1 MSTPS
6 RFIIVKHN
14 AKKAGLH
21 YDLRFKMPDSRMYD
35 SYAVP
40 KGVPKES
47 GIRVRAIKTTLHTE
61 KEAMFIGRIQNGNY
75 GAGTIER
82 MDKGPCSILK
92 YEPHHIVILL
102 NGSIYKG
109 VYHLVLTGEDDKN
122 YLLFKQSRN

>member
-1 MSTPS
+1 MSIPS

-40 KGVPKES
+40 KGVPLES

-61 KEAMFIGRIQNGNY
+61 KEAMFIGRIQNGKY
-75 GAGTIER
+75 GAGSIER
-82 MDKGPCSILK
+82 IDKGPCLLLK
-92 YEPHHIVILL
+92 YEPEHIVILFD
-102 NGSIYKG
+102 GSLYKG
-109 VYHLVLTGEDDKN
+109 KYHLILTGEDDKN
-122 YLLFKQSRN
+122 YLLFKSK